1 MTRRGPVGPFAKAAL
16 AAATTLAI
24 VCTAVAQQADEPP
37 TTLSGTLQKA
47 NASGAVTIG
56 YREASIPFSFLPTGS
71 GEPIGYSIDLC
82 RAIVDAIAESVG
94 KPIAVRWQA
103 VTSESRIP
111 AVAAGRVDLEC
122 GSTTSNLERRK
133 QVAFSPII
141 FVSGTKLMVP
151 KGSSIA
157 SFRDLAGKRVVT
169 TAGTTNAAALETLK
183 RRFGVDV
190 TLVSA
195 PDHAASYAMLA
206 DGRVDAF
213 ATDDVLLYGF
223 LAQNRSQAR
232 FQVVGDL
239 LSYEP
244 YGVMVRKDDPQLAK
258 LVEDTFARLATD
270 GEIERRY
277 TRWFLQKLP
286 SGISLDLPMSP
297 QLETAVQAMAA
308 RMP

>member
-1 MTRRGPVGPFAKAAL
+1 MPAVHAFASVVRFVAL
-16 AAATTLAI
+16 TASLA
-24 VCTAVAQQADEPP
+24 VAGGALAQQADEPP
-37 TTLSGTLQKA
+37 TTLSGTLQKVHA
-47 NASGAVTIG
+47 AGAVTIG
-56 YREASIPFSFLPTGS
+56 YRESSIPFSFLPTGS
-71 GEPIGYSIDLC
+71 GEPVGYSIDLC
-82 RAIVDAIAESVG
+82 KEIVGAISETIG
-94 KPIAVRWQA
+94 KPVAIRWQA
-103 VTSESRIP
+103 VTSETRIP
-111 AVAAGRVDLEC
+111 AVAGGRVDLEC

-141 FVSGTKLMVP
+141 FVSGTKLMVA
-151 KGSSIA
+151 KGSPIV

-183 RRFGVDV
+183 RRFGVDM

-195 PDHAASYAMLA
+195 PDHAASYRMLV

-223 LAQNRSQAR
+223 LAQNRAQGQFA
-232 FQVVGDL
+232 VVGDL

-244 YGVMVRKDDPQLAK
+244 YGVMFRKDDPQLAK

-270 GEIERRY
+270 GEMDRRY

-286 SGISLDLPMSP
+286 SGVSLDLPMSP

-308 RMP
+308 RAF